1 VTLQSTLT
9 EVRRT
14 LTLAFPIIV
23 GHLSQMLMGIT
34 DSVMI
39 GRIGAVELAASA
51 FANVLF
57 TVSFITGIGILMSVS
72 VLVARA
78 HGAKQSR
85 DCAEY
90 LRHGIWLGVGLALAG
105 MAMMFGAALRLDHFG
120 QPAEVVAAVE
130 PYLQLIAFSLVPTLL
145 FQVFRQFSEAVGHPW
160 GPMAILLGGVALN
173 VVLNWVLIYGN
184 LGAPALGLAGAGWAT
199 LIARITAATVLWL
212 WLRQRSEVRAEW
224 PARNANPR
232 WFAPI
237 SRSHL
242 RAMFGIGIPAAGQ
255 LLFEAGAF
263 AAAAL
268 MMGWIGT
275 IALAAHQIA
284 LNCAACVFMVPLGL
298 SIATSVRIGRAVGE
312 NNAAALRPIGFG
324 SLATGVCFAVVF
336 TVIFAL
342 AGKFIVAGFT
352 HDTAVVADRIFSRRA
367 RHRSAGRVVWSCCR
381 TGLRRRAARTTVLR
395 ENGVRRFVVY
405 SIANRFRRSC
415 VSSLVRPSI
424 RTRFSR
430 EEPPVASVTADL
442 GRRRVVA
449 RKRQS
454 SVLALP
460 STGGALSRT
469 FSTSPIQPTT
479 SLRAALGTALM
490 VSRQEFMRYELPHA
504 EPRRRKENNP
514 SPMRLCVSG

>member
-1 VTLQSTLT
+1 MTLQSTLT

-352 HDTAVVADRIFSRRA
+352 HDTAVVA
-367 RHRSAGRVVWSCCR
+367 
-381 TGLRRRAARTTVLR
+381 LAARLLIVAAIFQVFDGGQAIAAGALRGMADVKIPTVITFTAYWIIALPTGYFL
-395 ENGVRRFVVY
+395 GVRGIGPLGVWYGLAAGLAFAAVLLARRFYVK
-405 SIANRFRRSC
+405 
-415 VSSLVRPSI
+415 
-424 RTRFSR
+424 
-430 EEPPVASVTADL
+430 TAPAGL
-442 GRRRVVA
+442 
-449 RKRQS
+449 
-454 SVLALP
+454 
-460 STGGALSRT
+460 
-469 FSTSPIQPTT
+469 
-479 SLRAALGTALM
+479 
-490 VSRQEFMRYELPHA
+490 
-504 EPRRRKENNP
+504 
-514 SPMRLCVSG
+514 

>member
-1 VTLQSTLT
+1 MTLQSTLT

-336 TVIFAL
+336 SVIFAL

-352 HDTAVVADRIFSRRA
+352 HDTAVVA
-367 RHRSAGRVVWSCCR
+367 
-381 TGLRRRAARTTVLR
+381 LAARLLIVAAIFQVFDGGQAIAAGALRGMADVKIPTVITFTAYWIIALPTGYFL
-395 ENGVRRFVVY
+395 GVRGIGPLGVWYGLAAGLAFAAVLLARRFYVK
-405 SIANRFRRSC
+405 
-415 VSSLVRPSI
+415 
-424 RTRFSR
+424 
-430 EEPPVASVTADL
+430 TAPAGL
-442 GRRRVVA
+442 
-449 RKRQS
+449 
-454 SVLALP
+454 
-460 STGGALSRT
+460 
-469 FSTSPIQPTT
+469 
-479 SLRAALGTALM
+479 
-490 VSRQEFMRYELPHA
+490 
-504 EPRRRKENNP
+504 
-514 SPMRLCVSG
+514 

>member
-1 VTLQSTLT
+1 MQSTLT

-324 SLATGVCFAVVF
+324 SLATGVCFAAVF

-352 HDTAVVADRIFSRRA
+352 HDTAVVA
-367 RHRSAGRVVWSCCR
+367 
-381 TGLRRRAARTTVLR
+381 LAARLLIVAAIFQVFDGGQAIAAGALRGMADVKIPTVITFTAYWIIALPTGYFL
-395 ENGVRRFVVY
+395 GVRGIGPLGVWYGLAAGLAFAAVLLARRFYVK
-405 SIANRFRRSC
+405 
-415 VSSLVRPSI
+415 
-424 RTRFSR
+424 
-430 EEPPVASVTADL
+430 TAPAGL
-442 GRRRVVA
+442 
-449 RKRQS
+449 
-454 SVLALP
+454 
-460 STGGALSRT
+460 
-469 FSTSPIQPTT
+469 
-479 SLRAALGTALM
+479 
-490 VSRQEFMRYELPHA
+490 
-504 EPRRRKENNP
+504 
-514 SPMRLCVSG
+514 

>member
-1 VTLQSTLT
+1 MTLQTTLA
-9 EVRRT
+9 EIRRT
-14 LTLAFPIIV
+14 LALAFPIIV

-90 LRHGIWLGVGLALAG
+90 LRHGIWLGLGLAIAG
-105 MAMMFGAALRLDHFG
+105 MLLMFGAALRLDHFG

-173 VVLNWVLIYGN
+173 VVLNWVLIYGH

-212 WLRQRSEVRAEW
+212 WLRRRSEVRAEW
-224 PARNANPR
+224 PAQKNNPR
-232 WFAPI
+232 WFAPM

-284 LNCAACVFMVPLGL
+284 LNCAAFVFMVPLGL

-312 NNAAALRPIGFG
+312 NNTTALRPIGFG

-342 AGKFIVAGFT
+342 AGKYIVSGFT
-352 HDTAVVADRIFSRRA
+352 HEIEVVE
-367 RHRSAGRVVWSCCR
+367 
-381 TGLRRRAARTTVLR
+381 LAARLLIVAAIFQVFDGGQAIAAGALRGMADVKVPTVITFTAYWIIALPTGYFL
-395 ENGVRRFVVY
+395 GVRGIGPLGVWYGLAAGLAFAAVLLARRFYVK
-405 SIANRFRRSC
+405 
-415 VSSLVRPSI
+415 
-424 RTRFSR
+424 
-430 EEPPVASVTADL
+430 TA
-442 GRRRVVA
+442 
-449 RKRQS
+449 QS
-454 SVLALP
+454 GL
-460 STGGALSRT
+460 
-469 FSTSPIQPTT
+469 
-479 SLRAALGTALM
+479 
-490 VSRQEFMRYELPHA
+490 
-504 EPRRRKENNP
+504 
-514 SPMRLCVSG
+514 

>member
-1 VTLQSTLT
+1 MTLQSTLT

-105 MAMMFGAALRLDHFG
+105 MAMMFGATLRLDHFG

-352 HDTAVVADRIFSRRA
+352 HDTAVVA
-367 RHRSAGRVVWSCCR
+367 
-381 TGLRRRAARTTVLR
+381 LAARLLIVAAIFQVFDGGQAIAAGALRGMADVKIPTVITFTAYWIIALPTGYFL
-395 ENGVRRFVVY
+395 GVRGIGPLGVWYGLAAGLAFAAVLLARRFYVK
-405 SIANRFRRSC
+405 
-415 VSSLVRPSI
+415 
-424 RTRFSR
+424 
-430 EEPPVASVTADL
+430 TAPAGL
-442 GRRRVVA
+442 
-449 RKRQS
+449 
-454 SVLALP
+454 
-460 STGGALSRT
+460 
-469 FSTSPIQPTT
+469 
-479 SLRAALGTALM
+479 
-490 VSRQEFMRYELPHA
+490 
-504 EPRRRKENNP
+504 
-514 SPMRLCVSG
+514 

>member
-352 HDTAVVADRIFSRRA
+352 HDTAVVALAARLLIVAAIFQVFDGGQAIAAGALRGMADVKIPTVITFTAYWIIALPTGYFLGVRGIGPLGVWFGLAAGLAFAAVLLARRFYVKTA
-367 RHRSAGRVVWSCCR
+367 SAG
-381 TGLRRRAARTTVLR
+381 L
-395 ENGVRRFVVY
+395 
-405 SIANRFRRSC
+405 
-415 VSSLVRPSI
+415 
-424 RTRFSR
+424 
-430 EEPPVASVTADL
+430 
-442 GRRRVVA
+442 
-449 RKRQS
+449 
-454 SVLALP
+454 
-460 STGGALSRT
+460 
-469 FSTSPIQPTT
+469 
-479 SLRAALGTALM
+479 
-490 VSRQEFMRYELPHA
+490 
-504 EPRRRKENNP
+504 
-514 SPMRLCVSG
+514 

>member
-1 VTLQSTLT
+1 MTLQSTLT

-352 HDTAVVADRIFSRRA
+352 HDTAVVALAARLLIVAAIFQVFDGGQAIAAGALRGMADVKIPTVITFTAYWIIALPTGYFLGVRGIGPLGVWFGLAAGLAFAAVLLARRFYVKTA
-367 RHRSAGRVVWSCCR
+367 SAG
-381 TGLRRRAARTTVLR
+381 L
-395 ENGVRRFVVY
+395 
-405 SIANRFRRSC
+405 
-415 VSSLVRPSI
+415 
-424 RTRFSR
+424 
-430 EEPPVASVTADL
+430 
-442 GRRRVVA
+442 
-449 RKRQS
+449 
-454 SVLALP
+454 
-460 STGGALSRT
+460 
-469 FSTSPIQPTT
+469 
-479 SLRAALGTALM
+479 
-490 VSRQEFMRYELPHA
+490 
-504 EPRRRKENNP
+504 
-514 SPMRLCVSG
+514 